1 MYHENSHLVKMP
13 SLRIRL
19 ASITQRDVRNL
30 GKFST
35 NLIQKIINI
44 MFVTSDMCTCD
55 LSATNKILIMI
66 LIIENKRWVATV
78 AYPAAPEPLLV
89 DIAFVD
95 VVIPLNAMQ

>member
-35 NLIQKIINI
+35 NLIQKIII
-44 MFVTSDMCTCD
+44 MFVTLDMCTCD

-66 LIIENKRWVATV
+66 LIIENKRPVTTV
-78 AYPAAPEPLLV
+78 AYLVAPESFLLV
-89 DIAFVD
+89 VIA
-95 VVIPLNAMQ
+95 IC